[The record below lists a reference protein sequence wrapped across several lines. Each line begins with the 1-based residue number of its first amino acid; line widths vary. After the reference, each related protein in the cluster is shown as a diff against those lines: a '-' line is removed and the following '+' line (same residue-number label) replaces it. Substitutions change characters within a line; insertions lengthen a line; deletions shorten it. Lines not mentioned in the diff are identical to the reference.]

1 VILAAALQ
9 SFEGLLSG
17 SISAATPILLAALGG
32 MYTYYAGVFN
42 IAMEG
47 MMLGGAFGAVATA
60 HSTQSWALGVLG
72 GVAGASV
79 LGALFVLFV
88 LFLRVDE
95 FVTGIALNLAA
106 VGATTFALR
115 RTYGVAGAFSGTPD
129 RPIPAVPR
137 VRLGFVDRIPILRA
151 LVSGHTILDWVAIAA
166 IGVSLAVVF
175 RTRFGLRLRASGFS
189 GPTVDASGVSVRQ
202 IRIWSV
208 AACTVLC
215 GLAGAFLSLGYLQ
228 LFGENMSNGR
238 GWIALAAIIVVKGHP
253 AGIAVLCGLFGLASS
268 VGLKAQ
274 GLDVPPQFSE
284 MLPSI
289 ATLVALGLYAHR
301 RGQPRRSSVKVS
313 TKVSTKA
320 PAGHVG

>member
-1 VILAAALQ
+1 VIIAAALQ

-47 MMLGGAFGAVATA
+47 MMLAGAFSAVAAA
-60 HSTQSWALGVLG
+60 HATQSWVMGILG
-72 GVAGASV
+72 GIAGASV

-88 LFLRVDE
+88 LYLKVDE

-115 RTYGVAGAFSGTPD
+115 RTYGVAGAFSGTPGK
-129 RPIPAVPR
+129 PIPAIPV
-137 VRLGFVDRIPILRA
+137 VRLGVLDRVPVLRG
-151 LVSGHTILDWVAIAA
+151 VISGHTILDWVALAA
-166 IGVSLAVVF
+166 IGISFVVVF

-189 GPTVDASGVSVRQ
+189 AATVDASGVSTRRVRL
-202 IRIWSV
+202 WSLG
-208 AACTVLC
+208 ACSVLC

-253 AGIAVLCGLFGLASS
+253 GGIAVLCALFGLASS
-268 VGLKAQ
+268 IGLKAQ
-274 GLDVPPQFSE
+274 GIDVPPQFSE

-289 ATLVALGLYAHR
+289 ATLLALGVYAR
-301 RGQPRRSSVKVS
+301 RQSNGKKLAPRLRASR
-313 TKVSTKA
+313 
-320 PAGHVG
+320 

>member
-1 VILAAALQ
+1 VIVAAALQ

-47 MMLGGAFGAVATA
+47 MMLAGAFGAVAAA
-60 HSTQSWALGVLG
+60 HATQSWAIGILG
-72 GVAGASV
+72 GIAGASI

-88 LFLRVDE
+88 LYFKVDE

-115 RTYGVAGAFSGTPD
+115 RTYGVAGAFSGTPKK
-129 RPIPAVPR
+129 PIPAIPL
-137 VRLGFVDRIPILRA
+137 VRLGVLDRVPVLRA
-151 LVSGHTILDWVAIAA
+151 LISGHTVLDWVALAA
-166 IGVSLAVVF
+166 IGVSFVVVF

-189 GPTVDASGVSVRQ
+189 AATVDASGVSTRQVRL
-202 IRIWSV
+202 WSLG
-208 AACTVLC
+208 ACSVLC

-253 AGIAVLCGLFGLASS
+253 GGIAVLCALFGLASS
-268 VGLKAQ
+268 IGLKAQ
-274 GLDVPPQFSE
+274 GIDVPPQFSE

-289 ATLVALGLYAHR
+289 STLVALGVYAR
-301 RGQPRRSSVKVS
+301 RQSKGTKSTPRARASL
-313 TKVSTKA
+313 
-320 PAGHVG
+320 

>member
-42 IAMEG
+42 ISMEG
-47 MMLGGAFGAVATA
+47 MMLGGAFGAVAAA
-60 HSTQSWALGVLG
+60 HGTQSWGVGILG
-72 GVAGASV
+72 GIAGASV
-79 LGALFVLFV
+79 LGLLFVLFV
-88 LFLRVDE
+88 LYLNVDE

-106 VGATTFALR
+106 VGATTFTLR

-129 RPIPAVPR
+129 RQIPAIPV
-137 VRLGFVDRIPILRA
+137 VRLGFLDRVPVLRA
-151 LVSGHTILDWVAIAA
+151 LISGHTILDWIALGA
-166 IGVSLAVVF
+166 IGLSLVVVF

-189 GPTVDASGVSVRQ
+189 AATVDASGVSTRRVRL
-202 IRIWSV
+202 WSLV
-208 AACTVLC
+208 ACSVLC

-253 AGIAVLCGLFGLASS
+253 GGIAVLCGVFGLASS
-268 VGLKAQ
+268 IGLKAQ
-274 GLDVPPQFSE
+274 GIDIPPQFSE
-284 MLPSI
+284 MLPSL
-289 ATLVALGLYAHR
+289 ATLVALGIYAR
-301 RGQPRRSSVKVS
+301 RRSSRGGAFIRVRS
-313 TKVSTKA
+313 NL
-320 PAGHVG
+320 